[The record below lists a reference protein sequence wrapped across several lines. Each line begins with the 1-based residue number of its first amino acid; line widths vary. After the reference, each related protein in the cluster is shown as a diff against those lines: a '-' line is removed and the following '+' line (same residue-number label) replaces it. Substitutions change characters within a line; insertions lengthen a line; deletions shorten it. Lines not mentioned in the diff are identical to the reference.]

1 MADREER
8 RQSPSEI
15 GRERPIRRREKDQ
28 GSSPGWKTCSAGLDV
43 DGDDGATARFRG
55 SRGGEELVVEVQQL
69 PGLAVDVE
77 DGEDEAAVQLV
88 LLAWPEELRRL
99 LSTATPSTENHPQSR
114 RIQRGE
120 GEGKRGGGGEERRG
134 LGLGFWGGLGV
145 L

>member
-77 DGEDEAAVQLV
+77 DGEGEAAVPLV
-88 LLAWPEELRRL
+88 PLAWPEALPRM
-99 LSTATPSTENHPQSR
+99 LSTATPSAGTTPNSPDSER
-114 RIQRGE
+114 RGRGE
-120 GEGKRGGGGEERRG
+120 TRWRRRGEERARVRVLGQPRG
-134 LGLGFWGGLGV
+134 LV
-145 L
+145 